1 VGIEIAIHS
10 DVCCP
15 WCWIGRR
22 RLAVALA
29 ALAPGLV
36 TISWHPFRLNPDLPP
51 AGMPR
56 DVYRRRKFGSD
67 AYAQALDERVT
78 AVARELGL
86 AFALHAQRRTPNTL
100 LAHRLIWL
108 AGRQGVQEAMVESLF
123 RAYFCDGQDIGDP
136 AILAR
141 LAGEQGL
148 DQRLVAGFLAGEE
161 GRLEVA
167 AEEAA
172 IRSSGLDSVPL
183 FIINGGVRIGG
194 AQPPAVFSAAIS
206 AAAAAAGGES
216 RHGLG

>member
-1 VGIEIAIHS
+1 MGIEIAIHS

-29 ALAPGLV
+29 ALPKGLA

-67 AYAQALDERVT
+67 AYAQALDARVT
-78 AVARELGL
+78 AVAGELGL
-86 AFALHAQRRTPNTL
+86 TFALDAQPRTPNTL

-108 AGRQGVQEAMVESLF
+108 AGRQDVQEALVESLF
-123 RAYFCDGQDIGDP
+123 RAYFCAGQDIGDP
-136 AILAR
+136 ATLAR
-141 LAGEQGL
+141 LAGDNGL
-148 DQRLVAGFLAGEE
+148 DQRLVAEFLAGED

-183 FIINGGVRIGG
+183 FIINGGVRIAG
-194 AQPPAVFSAAIS
+194 AQAPAVF
-206 AAAAAAGGES
+206 AAALSAAAGGG
-216 RHGLG
+216 HGR

>member
-22 RLAVALA
+22 RLEA
-29 ALAPGLV
+29 ALATLAPGPV
-36 TISWHPFRLNPDLPP
+36 AISWHPFRLNPDLPP
-51 AGMPR
+51 AGMAR

-67 AYAQALDERVT
+67 AYAQALDARVT
-78 AVARELGL
+78 SAARDVGL
-86 AFALHAQRRTPNTL
+86 AFALDAQLRTPNTL

-136 AILAR
+136 AILATR
-141 LAGEQGL
+141 AGEHGL
-148 DQRLVAGFLAGEE
+148 DQRLVAKFLAGEE

-183 FIINGGVRIGG
+183 VIINGRVRIAG

-206 AAAAAAGGES
+206 AAATGGGGG
-216 RHGLG
+216 HGLG